1 MKLEDIGFLCV
12 LTKEVIDECYLFTC
26 GDDPDMDEFFCKDA
40 LDYTKFRMG
49 KSYCFRLIDNPKEI
63 IA

>member
-12 LTKEVIDECYLFTC
+12 LTKEVIDECNLFTC

-40 LDYTKFRMG
+40 LDYKWENHTAFV
-49 KSYCFRLIDNPKEI
+49 
-63 IA
+63 

>member
-26 GDDPDMDEFFCKDA
+26 GDDPDMDEFSAKM
-40 LDYTKFRMG
+40 L
-49 KSYCFRLIDNPKEI
+49 LIIQNSEWVNHT
-63 IA
+63 ASV

>member
-26 GDDPDMDEFFCKDA
+26 GDDPDMDEFFGSGA
-40 LDYTKFRMG
+40 EVRG
-49 KSYCFRLIDNPKEI
+49 
-63 IA
+63 